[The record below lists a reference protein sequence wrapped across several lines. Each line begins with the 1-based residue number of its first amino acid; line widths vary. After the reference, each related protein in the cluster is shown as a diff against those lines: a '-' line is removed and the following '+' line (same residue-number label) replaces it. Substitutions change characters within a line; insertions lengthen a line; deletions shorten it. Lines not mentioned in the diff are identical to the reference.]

1 MEDSPLP
8 ELLDPLTSREQ
19 DVLRMMLAGLA
30 NRQIASELVI
40 EVDTVRW
47 YTKQIYNKLGVHSRT
62 EAVLRAQE
70 LGLMMVE
77 EPSTT
82 PTAPIAPIFHN
93 MPTYHTLFIGRDQ
106 ELSDLSEL
114 LKNKQTR
121 LVTIAGPGGI
131 GKTRLAVEVAHACL
145 ATFPEGIYFVP
156 LASVQKAEEVETAVA
171 RAMGLYL
178 TATDNV
184 RDRLQA
190 YLQNKQVL
198 LVMDNFEHLEGSAH
212 LQWIAQI
219 LTTTQAVKIL
229 ATSRTSLNVGAEW
242 VRHLAGIDFPQGL
255 DGESVAEYSAIQLF
269 VDRVHRIRHD
279 FSLAEEAGN
288 IIEIC
293 RLVQGMPLALELA
306 AAWVKALPC
315 AQIVREIKRNVDFL
329 ATTFE
334 DVDPRH
340 RSLRAVFDT
349 SWQMLK
355 PQEQQVMQ
363 RLSVFR
369 GGFGLAA
376 AEQVADA
383 SPLILAQ
390 LIDKSLLYH
399 QAEGKYEM
407 HELLRHYVKDRFDHM
422 PLDELSTRS
431 GKLLAWSK
439 LIQGE
444 FEGAA
449 IVARDIIE
457 RKSGQNVVQE
467 AFGLALSGV
476 LSGMDGDYER
486 CQQLCTAAL
495 AQTQSVSRSK
505 DPVTLFFVNLGL
517 AVADYSLE
525 DYLDS
530 TRHIQAALRLATN
543 LYSPAFLTLCLPVTA
558 VILAYENQTTRA
570 VELLGLASARPTETP
585 TWMENWPLLQQTCQ
599 DIETML
605 GPDEYRALWERG
617 KALDLRET
625 VNALLLTR

>member
-1 MEDSPLP
+1 MPDF
-8 ELLDPLTSREQ
+8 LDPLTSREQ

-30 NRQIASELVI
+30 NRQIAAELVI

-70 LGLMMVE
+70 LGLAMDE
-77 EPSTT
+77 SQPANATAF
-82 PTAPIAPIFHN
+82 TAPLRHN
-93 MPTYHTLFIGRDQ
+93 MPAYHTLFVGRDQ
-106 ELSDLSEL
+106 ELRDLSAL
-114 LKNKQTR
+114 LRHAQTR

-131 GKTRLAVEVAHACL
+131 GKTRLAVEVAQACVD
-145 ATFPEGIYFVP
+145 AFPEGICFVP

-171 RAMGLYL
+171 RTMGLYL

-190 YLQNKQVL
+190 YLQHKQLL

-212 LQWIAQI
+212 VQWIAHI
-219 LTTTQAVKIL
+219 LATTRYVKIL

-242 VRHLAGIDFPQGL
+242 VRHLAGIDFPQSP
-255 DGESVAEYSAIQLF
+255 DSDDVAGYSAIQLF
-269 VDRVHRIRHD
+269 ADRVRRLRHD
-279 FSLAEEAGN
+279 FSLADEAAN
-288 IIEIC
+288 VIQIC

-315 AQIVREIKRNVDFL
+315 AQIVREIERNVDFL
-329 ATTFE
+329 TTTFA

-355 PQEQQVMQ
+355 PHERQVLQ

-383 SPLILAQ
+383 SPQLLSQ

-407 HELLRHYVKDRFDHM
+407 HELLRHYVTDQFDRL
-422 PLDELSTRS
+422 PRNELSTRS

-444 FEGAA
+444 FEEAA

-457 RKSGQNVVQE
+457 RKSGQNVLQE

-495 AQTQSVSRSK
+495 AQTHSVPRSN

-530 TRHIQAALRLATN
+530 NRHIRAALKLATT

-585 TWMENWPLLQQTCQ
+585 TWMENWPLLRQTCQ
-599 DIETML
+599 DIETVM
-605 GPDEYRALWERG
+605 GPAEFQTLWERG
-617 KALDLRET
+617 RTLDLRET
-625 VNALLLTR
+625 VNALLREP